1 MHSQEIFYNEGKNQR
16 SLKLNE
22 TVSGESTSSYPFIPF
37 EYEQLTIEE
46 SVERS
51 RTFFAHMQRRRS
63 IRAFSPEP
71 VPFELIENAIATAAT
86 APSGANQQ
94 PWRFVV
100 VSDPE
105 LKRRIREAVE
115 EEEREN
121 YERRFPQEWLNA
133 LAPLGTDWHKE
144 FLEIAPYVIVVFKE
158 DYGLRLTP
166 SSSTVESTSESH
178 VKHYYVI
185 ESVGIAVG
193 LLIAS
198 LHQAGLSVL
207 THTPNP
213 MGFLRELLGRPRNEK
228 PFVVLPVG
236 YPSPDCR
243 VPVLSKKPLNEVM
256 IVK

>member
-1 MHSQEIFYNEGKNQR
+1 MS
-16 SLKLNE
+16 E
-22 TVSGESTSSYPFIPF
+22 TTSGESTSIYPFAPLQF
-37 EYEQLTIEE
+37 ERLEPEE
-46 SVERS
+46 ALRRS
-51 RTFFAHMQRRRS
+51 RAFLESMRGRRS

-100 VSDPE
+100 VRDPE
-105 LKRRIREAVE
+105 LKRRMREIVE
-115 EEEREN
+115 QEERES
-121 YERRFPQEWLNA
+121 YEHRFPPEWLSA

-144 FLEIAPYVIVVFKE
+144 FIEIVPYVIVAFKE
-158 DYGLRLTP
+158 DYGLKPVEQEDQTETP
-166 SSSTVESTSESH
+166 AKPTEKH
-178 VKHYYVI
+178 IKHYYVT

-193 LLIAS
+193 FLIAI
-198 LHQAGLSVL
+198 LQQTGLAVL
-207 THTPNP
+207 THTPSP

-236 YPSPDCR
+236 YPAPDCR
-243 VPVLSKKPLNEVM
+243 VPVLSKKSLDEVM